1 MTFTKLYQMLKEM
14 KYEGIVTRYFAK
26 SVENDEEVEFSES
39 EYNVYKKTKEYTD
52 FREET
57 SESRYPEIIKNIALI
72 YAQKGE
78 NVLMSL

>member
-1 MTFTKLYQMLKEM
+1 M
-14 KYEGIVTRYFAK
+14 K
-26 SVENDEEVEFSES
+26 VEFSES

-57 SESRYPEIIKNIALI
+57 TESRYSEIIKNIALI

-78 NVLMSL
+78 NDKAMEAVKLAGKIQRPKSHYNSSQSLYST